1 MRMKN
6 LIYGVT
12 ILILLTSCKQENEK
26 PEEKV
31 SPTRVSSR
39 LIDSTRFIG
48 KHKAKAM
55 MLGVFHFSNPQRDS
69 YKPKF
74 EVDVLSEKRQLEIDQ
89 LLSKIVEYKPTKILI
104 EANRI
109 RSDSLLNAHYN
120 NYLKE
125 NFSIQKEK
133 NEIFQLGFKLAEK
146 LGHERIYST
155 DARADWFGVELDWDN
170 YDEDA
175 YLKSKGQL
183 VKSTRYNPEKRAEI
197 LDSLKTTMTLTDF
210 LIIENNPKNLLQ
222 NHQQYLTN
230 VVLEGAGDNYLGAD
244 TAGKWYRRNLRIF
257 ANVYDITDFN
267 EQERILMIYVHGH
280 VWTLRQFFMDSPDYD
295 YIEVNDYLLK

>member
-1 MRMKN
+1 MKN

-12 ILILLTSCKQENEK
+12 ILILLTSCKQENQE

-31 SPTRVSSR
+31 SQKGVSSQ
-39 LIDSTRFIG
+39 LTDSTVFIG
-48 KHKAKAM
+48 KHKAKTM

-89 LLSKIVEYKPTKILI
+89 LLSKIAEYKPTKILI
-104 EANRI
+104 EANRK
-109 RSDSLLNAHYN
+109 RSDSLLNAHYS
-120 NYLKE
+120 NYLKGD
-125 NFSIQKEK
+125 FDIQEEK

-146 LGHERIYST
+146 LGHKIIYST

-175 YLKSKGQL
+175 YLKSKGQF

-267 EQERILMIYVHGH
+267 EQERILMIYGHGH

-295 YIEVNDYLLK
+295 YIEVNDYLRE

>member
-1 MRMKN
+1 MKN

-12 ILILLTSCKQENEK
+12 ILILFTSCKQEIEGPK
-26 PEEKV
+26 EKV
-31 SPTRVSSR
+31 SQTRVYSQ
-39 LIDSTRFIG
+39 LPDSTEFIG
-48 KHKAKAM
+48 KHKAKTM

-89 LLSKIVEYKPTKILI
+89 LLSKIAEYNPTKILI

-109 RSDSLLNAHYN
+109 RSDSLLNSHYS
-120 NYLKE
+120 NYIKG
-125 NFSIQKEK
+125 NFSIQEEK

-267 EQERILMIYVHGH
+267 KQERILMIYGHGH

-295 YIEVNDYLLK
+295 YIEVNDYLRE